1 MSLRPTPDAYFTVR
15 AAAGYLDGAAGK
27 RLPRQ
32 EWRLTMFTAL
42 AMVGGTIFIW
52 RVFKAPPPRHDLRL
66 IAYLLLAILAGIIA
80 DYMY

>member
-1 MSLRPTPDAYFTVR
+1 
-15 AAAGYLDGAAGK
+15 
-27 RLPRQ
+27 
-32 EWRLTMFTAL
+32 MFTAL